1 MTSTTRKDMADWR
14 IKAVENA
21 ADGIL
26 LTDGASILDCNPSA
40 LGLFQCQGRSEL
52 VGQLLHELIPDLRA
66 MGKPSDQTAWTLAA
80 GTYNV
85 PVLRRDGARFAAAVT
100 IYSLQGG
107 SSPRFAVRIRETP
120 APRSSAANE
129 SSLDRS
135 YLQALFEYSPEA
147 IVVLDRKGRI
157 LSANRRFYSMFGY
170 AAEESLGCD
179 IDRLIVPVSLRKEAG
194 DLNKT
199 ALVGMGAEYQT
210 IRHRKDGMTLPVS
223 ILAAPILH
231 DGKAIAYYGIY
242 RDLSALRDAEWQLE
256 QTQTRLDAVINQ
268 APIALFTLDTNA
280 VFTFFA
286 GKSMQGAGLTA
297 QELIGRSAYDL
308 FKEIPD
314 LPAAIG
320 QALKGES
327 VAIVVTFRELTYEI
341 QCSPLHDAQGGSIGV
356 LGVARDITEIHL
368 ARKQLEFMAHHDILT
383 GLPNRALFNDRVQEA
398 LVRAKRHRAKAAL
411 LFFDLDRFKQVND
424 TLGHQTGDRLLQWV
438 AQKARTAVRDM
449 DTLSRFG
456 GDEFAVLVEDIDTTL
471 GAAVVA
477 QRLLDVL
484 GEPFK
489 DDGHSIMTGA
499 SLGIS
504 LYPDDGLDVETL
516 LKHAD
521 IAMYRAKDCGRGRYE
536 FFSKDMS
543 EIATTIFTKTTWMR
557 HALEHE
563 EFVLHYQPVVSL
575 KDGSLTGVEALI
587 RLRQPDG
594 TLMPPLEFIA
604 LAEETGLIFPIGRWV
619 VQEACRQWKAWQ
631 TEGGQ
636 NLRMAINLS
645 AREFHDQAFVRTIGD
660 TLEAHEVPAERFMVE
675 ITESMM
681 FPDAI
686 EARAMLGELRD
697 MKIAVAID
705 DFGTGYS
712 SLAYLKDFP
721 ADYVKIDQSF
731 MAGLPGDEKTCG
743 IVRTIVAMAKNL
755 GLGVIAEG
763 IETAAQHCYLQALEC
778 DEAQGFLFGVPAEA
792 SIFSQR
798 LEKGTYVIRSL

>member
-1 MTSTTRKDMADWR
+1 MTSTTRKDTADWR
-14 IKAVENA
+14 IKAIENA
-21 ADGIL
+21 TDGIL
-26 LTDGASILDCNPSA
+26 LTDGVSILDCNSSA

-52 VGQLLHELIPDLRA
+52 VGRLLHDLIPDRST
-66 MGKPSDQTAWTLAA
+66 MGKPSDQAAWIFAVDTHD
-80 GTYNV
+80 V
-85 PVLRRDGARFAAAVT
+85 PLLRRDGAHFAATVT
-100 IYSLQGG
+100 SYPLKGG
-107 SSPRFAVRIRETP
+107 SSPRFAVRIHETP
-120 APRSSAANE
+120 AQRSDVVNE

-170 AAEESLGCD
+170 AAEESLGGD
-179 IDRLIVPVSLRKEAG
+179 IDRLIVPASLMEEAEN
-194 DLNKT
+194 LNKT
-199 ALVGMGAEYQT
+199 ALNGMGNEYQT
-210 IRHRKDGMTLPVS
+210 TRHRKDGMTLPVS

-231 DGKAIAYYGIY
+231 DGKVIAYYSIY

-256 QTQTRLDAVINQ
+256 QTRTRLDAVISQ
-268 APIALFTLDTNA
+268 APIALFTLDMNA
-280 VFTFFA
+280 VFTFFS
-286 GKSMQGAGLTA
+286 GKPMKGVGLTA

-308 FKEIPD
+308 FKGIPD
-314 LPAAIG
+314 IPAAIG

-327 VAIVVTFRELTYEI
+327 VAIVATFRELAYEF
-341 QCSPLHDAQGGSIGV
+341 QCSPLHDAQGGSAGV
-356 LGVARDITEIHL
+356 LGVARDITEMHL

-398 LVRAKRHRAKAAL
+398 LVRAKRHEVKAAL

-424 TLGHQTGDRLLQWV
+424 TLGHQTGDRLIQWV

-484 GEPFK
+484 GEPFE
-489 DDGHSIMTGA
+489 DDGHSITTGA

-504 LYPDDGLDVETL
+504 LYPDDGLDAETL
-516 LKHAD
+516 LKQAD

-631 TEGGQ
+631 AEGTQ

-645 AREFHDQAFVRTIGD
+645 AREFHDRAFVRTIGD
-660 TLEAHEVPAERFMVE
+660 ALEAHEVPAERFMVE

-686 EARAMLGELRD
+686 KARAMLGELHD

-721 ADYVKIDQSF
+721 ADYIKVDQSF
-731 MAGLPGDEKTCG
+731 VAELPGDEKTCG
-743 IVRTIVAMAKNL
+743 IVRTIVAMAGNL

-763 IETAAQHCYLQALEC
+763 IETEAQHRYLQALEC
-778 DEAQGFLFGVPAEA
+778 DEAQGFLFGVPVEA
-792 SIFSQR
+792 SILSQR
-798 LEKGTYVIRSL
+798 LGEGAYTLRSL